1 MLVMSYDSVYHV
13 TDESYE
19 DHTRKFWDESIN
31 RRMIAL
37 SDVITTF
44 VLATGSVGYGF
55 LASTKELAKFSIS
68 SDKVIC
74 FLGSMISIIT
84 FQFPGGNY

>member
-1 MLVMSYDSVYHV
+1 MMWYDNSCGIYHV

-19 DHTRKFWDESIN
+19 DYTRKFWDESIN
-31 RRMIAL
+31 KKIIAL
-37 SDVITTF
+37 NDVVTTF
-44 VLATGSVGYGF
+44 VLATGSAGYGL

-74 FLGSMISIIT
+74 FPGTMICMVI
-84 FQFPGGNY
+84 